1 MKEQIYALLIQKN
14 LDIKKFNIDILY
26 QAGINNIIKNI
37 EFYYNKPYSCESVF
51 KELFDRGIIEEI
63 KKSQVNS

>member
-1 MKEQIYALLIQKN
+1 MKEQIYTLLVQRN
-14 LDIKKFNIDILY
+14 LDVRKFNIDILY

-63 KKSQVNS
+63 KKVQSV